1 MDGVNMVSSESS
13 EVAQFVAQ
21 AQEVA
26 QKPAKSTQVLAGAL
40 MISASVKGAQ
50 EYARNVSPEYA
61 QTCANV
67 KSAQIAR
74 ADALDM
80 FVPES
85 ALTLAQ
91 AREARAL
98 NREGAGINT
107 LVGMVKTPQEN
118 IAILAKRYEKT
129 LATLKARERAISAK
143 KD

>member
-1 MDGVNMVSSESS
+1 
-13 EVAQFVAQ
+13 
-21 AQEVA
+21 
-26 QKPAKSTQVLAGAL
+26 
-40 MISASVKGAQ
+40 
-50 EYARNVSPEYA
+50 
-61 QTCANV
+61 
-67 KSAQIAR
+67 
-74 ADALDM
+74 M